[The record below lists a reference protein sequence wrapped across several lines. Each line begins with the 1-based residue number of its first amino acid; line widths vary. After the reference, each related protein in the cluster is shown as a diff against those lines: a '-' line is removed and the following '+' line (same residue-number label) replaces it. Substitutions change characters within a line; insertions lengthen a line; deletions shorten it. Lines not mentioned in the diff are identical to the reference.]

1 MHSLIRSFRWASLFL
16 FIHTQAQ
23 VSVCDSIE
31 WRFDVDQFA
40 IDGDQ
45 LMADLA
51 SKGWSQDYFNS
62 TATEITILGTTDC
75 PGSTNHNR
83 KLASSRALYLSNYFD
98 VSNFAQVDT
107 VMRVEI
113 PERNC
118 TSRHQGYRR
127 SDRTTALKVCR
138 SNQTTSVQQG
148 NSSSKTERYEVA
160 DHGNDNVLFA
170 WPVDS
175 GFTLPTRPKKK
186 LDVYSA
192 QEFSKGDEFIMDGL
206 NFYPGSHHTLPD
218 AKPIMKKLL
227 EIMQQNKSLRIEVQG
242 HVCCAEK
249 PNQDGLD
256 DETGDFKLS
265 WNRAQFVR
273 DFLVQGGIE
282 EERVT
287 YRGFAMTRPL
297 VIPETS
303 IQDQVK
309 NRRVE
314 ILITAE

>member
-1 MHSLIRSFRWASLFL
+1 MHSFIRSLRWAILFL
-16 FIHTQAQ
+16 FAHAQAQ

-51 SKGWSQDYFNS
+51 VKGWSTDYFNS
-62 TATEITILGTTDC
+62 TATEITIYGTTDC
-75 PGSTNHNR
+75 PGSTDHNR
-83 KLASSRALYLSNYFD
+83 KLAHSRALYLSNYFD
-98 VSNFAQVDT
+98 VSNFAKVDT

-118 TSRHQGYRR
+118 TARQQGYRR
-127 SDRTTALKVCR
+127 ADRTTALKVCL
-138 SNQTTSVQQG
+138 SNQATALQQG
-148 NSSSKTERYEVA
+148 NLTANTNQPENA
-160 DHGNDNVLFA
+160 DLSEEFEQIA
-170 WPVDS
+170 LPLDS
-175 GFTLPTRPKKK
+175 GFILPTGPKKT
-186 LDVYSA
+186 LDAYSKE
-192 QEFSKGDEFIMDGL
+192 EFNSGDEFILDGL
-206 NFYPGSHHTLPD
+206 NFYPGSHHTLPE

-227 EIMQQNKSLRIEVQG
+227 EVMQQNKSLRIEIQG

-273 DFLVQGGIE
+273 DYLVQSGIE
-282 EERVT
+282 EERVS

-297 VIPETS
+297 VFPETT
-303 IQDQVK
+303 IQDQIK

-314 ILITAE
+314 ILIVSE